1 MATDNVSWVG
11 HDDRELVGLDCKLCD
26 MFGGVKVGVNVKVEV
41 EIVGFI

>member
-11 HDDRELVGLDCKLCD
+11 HDDRELVCLDYRLCD
-26 MFGGVKVGVNVKVEV
+26 VVGGVRVGVKVKVEV